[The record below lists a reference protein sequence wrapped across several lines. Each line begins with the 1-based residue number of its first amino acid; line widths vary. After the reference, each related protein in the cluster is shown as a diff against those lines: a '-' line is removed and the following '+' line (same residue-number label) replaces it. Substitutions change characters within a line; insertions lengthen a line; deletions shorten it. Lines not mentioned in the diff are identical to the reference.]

1 MTKILVIEDEQVV
14 RDNIVE
20 LLATEGYETVAAE
33 NGHVGITWAW
43 EHKPDLIV
51 CDVMMPELDG
61 YEVLKLLR
69 EEPTTALM
77 PFIFLTAK
85 ADKTHLRQGME
96 LGADDYLT
104 KPFSKKDLLGAI
116 AARLKKQAALKQPA
130 QSNGERHGDC
140 DGTNI
145 FVGELLS
152 LKSAQLTGKLSVTSA
167 LGQEWTFYL
176 YSGRVLYATGGV
188 HPIRRWQ
195 RLIVTHCPQIALDR
209 LKLPTELAGS
219 AWEYQVLGLWLK
231 QEQIN
236 SKQVTQIV
244 RGSIAEVLFD
254 LLQTGQVVKYQVQ
267 IEHSPGLQLLLI
279 DVEQALASAYQM
291 WHNWQHAN
299 LTDVCPN
306 KAPLLKNPELL
317 QRKTSPTTYRQLTV
331 LLDGRRTLRDLA
343 VLMKRQVLELSYTLL
358 PYLQDDMVELAD
370 IPDLPMPIAGEVALE
385 PPATPVALKPTIA
398 CIDDSPLVCE
408 VMRKIITDAGYQF
421 FDIQDPLRAL
431 ATLLSQKPDM
441 IFLDLVMPKLNGYEI
456 CTRIRKITAFR
467 DTPIVILSGNLIDR
481 VRAMVVGASDCLDK
495 PVQTDAVVKLIH
507 KYLPT
512 SERST

>member
-1 MTKILVIEDEQVV
+1 MTKILVIEDEQAV

-20 LLATEGYETVAAE
+20 LLVTEGYETVAAE

-85 ADKTHLRQGME
+85 ADKIHLRQGME

-116 AARLKKQAALKQPA
+116 AARLKKQTALKQPA
-130 QSNGERHGDC
+130 QSNGERHGDR
-140 DGTNI
+140 DNTNI
-145 FVGELLS
+145 FVTELLS
-152 LKSAQLTGKLSVTSA
+152 LKSAQLTGRLSVTSA
-167 LGQEWTFYL
+167 SGQEWTFYL

-195 RLIVTHCPQIALDR
+195 RLIVTHCPQIPINQM
-209 LKLPTELAGS
+209 KLPTELAGS
-219 AWEYQVLGLWLK
+219 AWEYQILGLWLK
-231 QEQIN
+231 QEQIT

-254 LLQTGQVVKYQVQ
+254 ILQTGQVVKYQVQ
-267 IEHSPGLQLLLI
+267 IENSSGLQLLLI
-279 DVEQALASAYQM
+279 DIEQALAAAYQM
-291 WHNWQHAN
+291 WNTWQQAN
-299 LTDVCPN
+299 LTDACPN
-306 KAPLLKNPELL
+306 KAPILKNSELL
-317 QRKTSPTTYRQLTV
+317 QQKTSPNTYRQLIA

-358 PYLQDDMVELAD
+358 PYLQGEMVELAD
-370 IPDLPMPIAGEVALE
+370 IPDLPMPVTADNGTE
-385 PPATPVALKPTIA
+385 PPIAPLVLKPTIA

-408 VMRKIITDAGYQF
+408 IMRNIVSEAGYQF
-421 FDIQDPLRAL
+421 LEIQDPLRAIG
-431 ATLLSQKPDM
+431 TLLSQKPDM

-481 VRAMVVGASDCLDK
+481 MRAMVVGASDCLDK
-495 PVQTDAVVKLIH
+495 PVQADAVVKLIH
-507 KYLPT
+507 KYLPVAD
-512 SERST
+512 RSP

>member
-1 MTKILVIEDEQVV
+1 MTKILVIEDEQAV

-20 LLATEGYETVAAE
+20 LLATEGYETIEAE

-61 YEVLKLLR
+61 YGVLKLLR

-77 PFIFLTAK
+77 PFIFLSAK

-116 AARLKKQAALKQPA
+116 AARLKKQASFLQPEV
-130 QSNGERHGDC
+130 SHGERND
-140 DGTNI
+140 DRDRSNI
-145 FVGELLS
+145 FVNEFLS
-152 LKSAQLTGKLSVTSA
+152 LKSAQVTGRLSVTSA
-167 LGQEWTFYL
+167 SGQEWTFYL

-195 RLIVTHCPQIALDR
+195 RLIVTHCPQIPIQQ
-209 LKLPTELAGS
+209 LKLPVELAGS

-231 QEQIN
+231 QQQLAAG
-236 SKQVTQIV
+236 QVTQIL
-244 RGSIAEVLFD
+244 RNSITEVLFD
-254 LLQTGQVVKYQVQ
+254 ILQTGRVVKYQVQ
-267 IEHSPGLQLLLI
+267 IENPLGWQLLLI
-279 DVEQALASAYQM
+279 DVEQALTVAYQH
-291 WHNWQHAN
+291 WYSWQHAN
-299 LTDVCPN
+299 LEHISPN
-306 KAPLLKNPELL
+306 KAPTIKYPELL
-317 QRKTSPTTYRQLTV
+317 QQKTSSTTYRQLTT

-358 PYLQDDMVELAD
+358 PYLQSDMVELAD
-370 IPDLPMPIAGEVALE
+370 LPDLPMPITADNGAE
-385 PPATPVALKPTIA
+385 PAITPVALKPTIA

-408 VMRKIITDAGYQF
+408 IMRNIITEAGYQYL
-421 FDIQDPLRAL
+421 DIQDPLRAI

-495 PVQTDAVVKLIH
+495 PVQADAVVKLIH
-507 KYLPT
+507 KYVPT
-512 SERST
+512 TDNLT

>member
-1 MTKILVIEDEQVV
+1 MTKILVIEDEQAV
-14 RDNIVE
+14 RENITE
-20 LLATEGYETVAAE
+20 LLATEGYEIVAAE

-43 EHKPDLIV
+43 EHKPDLIL

-77 PFIFLTAK
+77 PFIFLSAK

-116 AARLKKQAALKQPA
+116 AARLKKQTALRQPEP
-130 QSNGERHGDC
+130 SHDEYHGDR
-140 DGTNI
+140 DDVNI
-145 FVGELLS
+145 FVAEFLS
-152 LKSAQLTGKLSVTSA
+152 LKSAQVTGRLSVTCTS
-167 LGQEWTFYL
+167 GDEWIFYL

-195 RLIVTHCPQIALDR
+195 RHIVTYCPQISLKQM
-209 LKLPTELAGS
+209 KLPTELAGS

-231 QEQIN
+231 QQQIS
-236 SKQVTQIV
+236 SKQVTQIL
-244 RGSIAEVLFD
+244 RSSITEVLFD
-254 LLQTGQVVKYQVQ
+254 ILQTGQVVKYQVQ
-267 IEHSPGLQLLLI
+267 VGNPLGWQLLLV
-279 DVEQALASAYQM
+279 DVEQALAIAYQQL
-291 WHNWQHAN
+291 HSWQHAN
-299 LTDVCPN
+299 LEHISPN
-306 KAPLLKNPELL
+306 KAPTLKQPELL
-317 QRKTSPTTYRQLTV
+317 QQKTSATTYRQLTA

-370 IPDLPMPIAGEVALE
+370 IPDLPMPAAEEIVLE
-385 PPATPVALKPTIA
+385 PPVTPIALKPTIA

-408 VMRKIITDAGYQF
+408 VMRNIITDAGYQF
-421 FDIQDPLRAL
+421 IDIQDPLRAL
-431 ATLLSQKPDM
+431 AILLSQKPDM
-441 IFLDLVMPKLNGYEI
+441 IFLDLIMPKLNGYEI
-456 CTRIRKITAFR
+456 CTRIRRINAFR

-495 PVQTDAVVKLIH
+495 PVQADAVVKLIH
-507 KYLPT
+507 KHLSA